1 MYYELLTTKQKNEIK
16 RDKIIDN
23 KEEILRIAQKM
34 LDKDSHL
41 NYEYYDLYKDT
52 FYAFSKDVIDKT
64 NLLKSQHHVSF
75 DIPESINIDKKIMLR
90 PKPKTIIE
98 MFKKI

>member
-1 MYYELLTTKQKNEIK
+1 MFFELLTTKQKNEIK

-23 KEEILRIAQKM
+23 KEEILKITQKM

-64 NLLKSQHHVSF
+64 NLLKTQHHVSF
-75 DIPESINIDKKIMLR
+75 DIPESNNIDKKLMINL
-90 PKPKTIIE
+90 KPKTIIE
-98 MFKKI
+98 LFKKI